1 MNVSTFLITS
11 VYFVLIGDR
20 GQIFFFFENKKMA
33 SVKNI
38 AQWVVDMILFNHILR
53 LNNKIMKL
61 NKNYKS

>member
-1 MNVSTFLITS
+1 
-11 VYFVLIGDR
+11 
-20 GQIFFFFENKKMA
+20 MA

-38 AQWVVDMILFNHILR
+38 AQWVVDMILFNHILK

>member
-38 AQWVVDMILFNHILR
+38 AQWVVDMILFNHILK

>member
-1 MNVSTFLITS
+1 MYLRFWSLLFILFWLVIE
-11 VYFVLIGDR
+11 DR
-20 GQIFFFFENKKMA
+20 FFFFENKKMA
-33 SVKNI
+33 SVKNS

>member
-20 GQIFFFFENKKMA
+20 GQIFFFLENKKMA

-38 AQWVVDMILFNHILR
+38 AQWVVDMILFNPILR